1 MKSWKYTPIALAL
14 IAAFPAAMAQ
24 SNADLLKELQNLQKR
39 VTELEGKLKE
49 AQTKPA
55 GAAATGPQWGMTPE
69 QTADFNRVQLK
80 QDAIEEAIEA
90 AGLKGLKITGY
101 MDPAYIYN
109 WRQDRAGFQF
119 LNSQGDGYYYDTS
132 FIGSA
137 VIDFTKETESGTR
150 WKLTLS
156 PQRGVGE
163 AIGAGIVQEASVSIP
178 LTDLETRLIAGQI
191 PDWSGYEYQSP
202 VLNPFTTHNL
212 LYDFT
217 LPFAYTGVGL
227 DLTRGDWWIRTM
239 VANLNSTIQ
248 NAGDTSP
255 VLAVRVD
262 YSKSEFQGLGFAG
275 VYGKVTNFAGAGNID
290 TDTFPTAVGAN
301 DDRTAT
307 ALFEVDGYFTR
318 GDWTYQ
324 GQVSY
329 GQQKKASIN
338 SFLLGDNSTARWY
351 GASGLV
357 GFKIMPRLQL
367 LARADYLYNKDNGG
381 GFFQFSSPDGRN
393 GIGPRAS
400 IDAAGDTVYG
410 SNGANRY
417 ALSLGVNYAF
427 NENTTFKAEYRFDGA
442 TQNVFEDVDSGNFKK
457 YNQLLGTSVVVFF

>member
-1 MKSWKYTPIALAL
+1 MKTWKYTPLALAL
-14 IAAFPAAMAQ
+14 VVAFPAARAQ

-69 QTADFNRVQLK
+69 QTAEFNRVQLK

-90 AGLKGLKITGY
+90 AGLKGLKISGY

-132 FIGSA
+132 FLGSA
-137 VIDFTKETESGTR
+137 VIDFTKEMEGGTR

-248 NAGDTSP
+248 NSGDTSP

-275 VYGKVTNFAGAGNID
+275 VYGKVANFAADGPGGQ
-290 TDTFPTAVGAN
+290 T

-329 GQQKKASIN
+329 GEQKKASIN
-338 SFLLGDNSTARWY
+338 SYLLGENSTARWY

-400 IDAAGDTVYG
+400 IDATTGDTVYG
-410 SNGANRY
+410 NNGANRY